1 MFEIEHLLRL
11 DTNWN
16 SGEESNQNLRK
27 DLLARV
33 AVQFE
38 LGAILPYEK
47 QQNNS
52 RKTRHMQIWKKLL

>member
-33 AVQFE
+33 AEHDWLSNLEFKR
-38 LGAILPYEK
+38 Y
-47 QQNNS
+47 
-52 RKTRHMQIWKKLL
+52 